1 MSFREYA
8 SYDGL
13 GLAEL
18 VAKGE
23 VTASELVEEA
33 IARIEKH
40 NPTLNAVIHKTY
52 EMARKVAGDP
62 PAAGQQGI
70 FQGVPFLLKDI
81 LGDCKGVPTT
91 SACRFFTGLIAPV
104 DSELVIRYKR
114 AGFIPLGKTNAPEL
128 GILPT
133 TEPLLY
139 GPSRNPW
146 NTLHSTGGSSGG
158 SAAAVAAGILPIAH
172 ANDGGGSIRI
182 PATCC
187 GLVGLKPTRG
197 RNPLGP
203 MFGDLMNGLVC
214 EHVVTR
220 TVRDSAAVLDCTAG
234 PDVGDPYWAPPP
246 DRPYLEEVS
255 RDPGSLRLAC
265 WSKTFRDEPIHPDC
279 AAAVK
284 KTADICADLG
294 HQVEE
299 AAPTVDLDK
308 IDEAITVLF
317 AASCGPLRTGEG
329 RERRPVSDLRGR
341 AAARIPPD
349 RRLLRGL
356 RRLDLADARY
366 TSGEARHHRS
376 LRGRSRQGA
385 GTGSLLCSLHV
396 RVQRDRAA
404 GDLASASPERRR
416 PPRRRA
422 TGGAVRRRGAPLP
435 PLRSA
440 RAGAPL
446 DRPKAPDLGLTPP
459 ATTTKDESQVCLN
472 GGFDMKVISLDQITR
487 DKVDM
492 EGAKDVCKQVPLGQN
507 DGSPTY
513 SFRVFTVDP
522 SGHTPYHQHPYEHLN
537 YVIEG
542 HGTLI
547 EENGAE
553 REIKKGDFA
562 LVLPNETH
570 QYRNESKDEPLVM
583 ICAVPKEFE

>member
-33 IARIEKH
+33 IARIEEH

-52 EMARKVAGDP
+52 EAARKAAGNP
-62 PAAGQQGI
+62 PAKGQEGI

-104 DSELVIRYKR
+104 DSELVVRYKR

-203 MFGDLMNGLVC
+203 MFGDLMSGLVC

-246 DRPYLEEVS
+246 ERPYLEEVS
-255 RDPGSLRLAC
+255 RDPGRLRLAC
-265 WSKTFRDEPIHPDC
+265 WSRTFRDEPIHPDC
-279 AAAVK
+279 VAGVK
-284 KTADICADLG
+284 KAAEICADLG

-299 AAPTVDLDK
+299 AAPTVDLDR
-308 IDEAITVLF
+308 INEAFTVLF
-317 AASCGPLRTGEG
+317 AASCVANIDTVALVTGRKPTSEFFEPLTWALY
-329 RERRPVSDLRGR
+329 ERGKDVSGAQYQISLGN
-341 AAARIPPD
+341 
-349 RRLLRGL
+349 LQ
-356 RRLDLADARY
+356 LA
-366 TSGEARHHRS
+366 
-376 LRGRSRQGA
+376 SRQI
-385 GTGSLLCSLHV
+385 
-396 RVQRDRAA
+396 AA
-404 GDLASASPERRR
+404 FFEKYDAWISP
-416 PPRRRA
+416 
-422 TGGAVRRRGAPLP
+422 T
-435 PLRSA
+435 
-440 RAGAPL
+440 
-446 DRPKAPDLGLTPP
+446 LGTPP
-459 ATTTKDESQVCLN
+459 AKLGTINPSEADLDRALDPVLAYVPYTYVFN
-472 GGFDMKVISLDQITR
+472 GTGQPAISLPLHQSDDGLPIGVHLVGR
-487 DKVDM
+487 FGD
-492 EGAKDVCKQVPLGQN
+492 EGL
-507 DGSPTY
+507 
-513 SFRVFTVDP
+513 
-522 SGHTPYHQHPYEHLN
+522 L
-537 YVIEG
+537 
-542 HGTLI
+542 
-547 EENGAE
+547 
-553 REIKKGDFA
+553 
-562 LVLPNETH
+562 
-570 QYRNESKDEPLVM
+570 YRLSAQLEKACPWIDRKPP
-583 ICAVPKEFE
+583 IWD